1 MTMAGEQDLCAAVD
15 WLVRHEA
22 AALSAAERQ
31 EFEQWLGQDNR
42 HRCAWDRVNGALAA
56 PLTTVRNLQA
66 QAEGVH
72 VQAAMQALFRTRRR
86 RVLRGA
92 LAMGGVAA
100 AASLVADRL
109 TPLAQVLADLR
120 TGTGERRAFRLADG
134 STVLLDARSA
144 VDVRYL
150 SGVPQLQHRAGA
162 LIATRAHAGAGPLE
176 IRTRDGL
183 ARLESGRMMSRVHSD
198 RTEVVAMEHSLSLQP
213 RALQSV
219 ILGAGEGASFS
230 ASRMAPL
237 HGNPLHRAAWQQ
249 GMLAVDDWSL
259 AEVAQALQAYFPG
272 FIRVSPAVAELRVF
286 GIFRLEVDELLN
298 TLAQILP
305 VQVRRLGPLIS
316 IDTKGVR

>member
-56 PLTTVRNLQA
+56 PLTTVRNMQA

-92 LAMGGVAA
+92 LAMGGVAV

-109 TPLAQVLADLR
+109 TPLAQVMADLR

-134 STVLLDARSA
+134 SCWTRVRPWTCATSRACRSCSTAPAR
-144 VDVRYL
+144 
-150 SGVPQLQHRAGA
+150 
-162 LIATRAHAGAGPLE
+162 
-176 IRTRDGL
+176 
-183 ARLESGRMMSRVHSD
+183 
-198 RTEVVAMEHSLSLQP
+198 
-213 RALQSV
+213 
-219 ILGAGEGASFS
+219 
-230 ASRMAPL
+230 
-237 HGNPLHRAAWQQ
+237 
-249 GMLAVDDWSL
+249 
-259 AEVAQALQAYFPG
+259 
-272 FIRVSPAVAELRVF
+272 
-286 GIFRLEVDELLN
+286 
-298 TLAQILP
+298 
-305 VQVRRLGPLIS
+305 
-316 IDTKGVR
+316 